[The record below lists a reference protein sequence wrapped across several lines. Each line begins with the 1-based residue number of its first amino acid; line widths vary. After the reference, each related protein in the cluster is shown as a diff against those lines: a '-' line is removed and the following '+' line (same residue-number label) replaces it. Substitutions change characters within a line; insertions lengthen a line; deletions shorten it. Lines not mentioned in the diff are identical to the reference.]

1 MKIRPKTARMEQYN
15 GYPFLPSLF
24 FHILFLWMLF
34 GLLTP
39 TIHGHND
46 TAISCTRGKYR
57 GFKGSQRECTLCP
70 RGTYGDVSGLT
81 SSTCTGQ
88 CPVGTYNDV
97 LGARTIDDCRLC
109 PQGKYGSL
117 PGLTTKECSG
127 SCPPGKYSDAVG
139 ITSITSCVRCPR
151 GFYMWQCNEGE
162 RQYTGKAVPPRAHKP
177 NTGSLG

>member
-1 MKIRPKTARMEQYN
+1 MEQYN
-15 GYPFLPSLF
+15 GKPFQCAFLYN
-24 FHILFLWMLF
+24 ILFLWMLF
-34 GLLTP
+34 GLT
-39 TIHGHND
+39 TTVHGHND
-46 TAISCTRGKYR
+46 TLVPCTRGKYR

-81 SSTCTGQ
+81 SNLCTAM
-88 CPVGTYNDV
+88 CPLGTYNDV

-109 PQGKYGSL
+109 PQGKYGNL

-127 SCPPGKYSDAVG
+127 GCPPGKYSEVVG
-139 ITSITSCVRCPR
+139 ITSITACIRCPR

-162 RQYTGKAVPPRAHKP
+162 RAYTGKAVPPRAHKP